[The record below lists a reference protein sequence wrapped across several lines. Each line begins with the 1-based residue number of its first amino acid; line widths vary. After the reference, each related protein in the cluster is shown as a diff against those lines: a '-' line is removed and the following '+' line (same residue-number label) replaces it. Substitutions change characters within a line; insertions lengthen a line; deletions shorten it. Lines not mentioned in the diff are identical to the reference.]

1 MKKTFIPFIVLLL
14 FISCS
19 KKINNDITISQK
31 DNVKQETNIL
41 TNNKEID
48 ELQEKRNQI
57 SFELQTDFNIPSNSD
72 NDINKLKDNVL
83 VASIN
88 GEILDKYYSE
98 NGNQI
103 EIISVDNSVIKIKS
117 HLNRQFLGRNFIH
130 SDTII
135 ILNFENNKFTEQFR
149 YTESEGSQSG
159 PCIELQTI
167 DFLDDTIKLCY
178 SYQQSGDVV
187 FVGYGTVSIE
197 FKKISKYYF
206 MSKFY
211 SDVKGY
217 FMYVEEDIAVPI
229 MDPEQAYDFTVDR
242 QVTKEDFLQ
251 LFNTHNSNLIVNE
264 SNVNKLATIKE
275 NLRLREEPDTKSAI
289 ITVMQS
295 NEQVKI
301 LEIGKEDI
309 IDNINGFWCLIET
322 AEEKQLDNENTGV
335 EQNTVTGWCFSGYL
349 K

>member
-1 MKKTFIPFIVLLL
+1 MKKTFIPFILLLL

-19 KKINNDITISQK
+19 KKINNDTTISQK

-41 TNNKEID
+41 TNDKEID
-48 ELQEKRNQI
+48 ELQEKINQP

-117 HLNRQFLGRNFIH
+117 HLNKQYLGSWFIY
-130 SDTII
+130 SDVI
-135 ILNFENNKFTEQFR
+135 ILLSFENNKFIEQFR
-149 YTESEGSQSG
+149 YPESKGSQSG
-159 PCIELQTI
+159 PCIKLQTI
-167 DFLDDTIKLCY
+167 DYDNNNIKLSY
-178 SYQQSGDVV
+178 IYQQAGDVR
-187 FVGYGTVSIE
+187 FVGYGTISIE
-197 FKKISKYYF
+197 LKKISSYYY
-206 MSKFY
+206 MSNFY

-217 FMYVEEDIAVPI
+217 FVYVEEDIAVPI
-229 MDPEQAYDFTVDR
+229 KALDDEYDFTVDR

-251 LFNTHNSNLIVNE
+251 LFNVYKGKLIANE
-264 SNVNKLATIKE
+264 SNVDKFANIKE
-275 NLRLREEPDTKSAI
+275 NLRLRKEPDITSDI

-295 NEQVKI
+295 NKQVEIK
-301 LEIGKEDI
+301 EIGREDI
-309 IDNINGFWCLIET
+309 IDNINGYWCLVET
-322 AEEKQLDNENTGV
+322 AEEKELDNENTDIK
-335 EQNTVTGWCFSGYL
+335 QNTFTGWCFSGYL